1 MFNDKEF
8 NYKCLPMMKKLLKIM
23 ILKIH
28 IKVEII
34 RKIFFSRKSLFS
46 LIKFYLKVI
55 IKNQKRKIYTKFK
68 ACIT

>member
-1 MFNDKEF
+1 
-8 NYKCLPMMKKLLKIM
+8 M